1 MWVRVGVGGGGG
13 GMESKE
19 GKWENT
25 NHRNMATAIHL
36 LQTYTKSAAVGE
48 KKKKKAVNIKAAT
61 NCFLFHS
68 APPEDVGDEQQ
79 SSAV

>member
-1 MWVRVGVGGGGG
+1 MWVRVGVGGGGV
-13 GMESKE
+13 ESKE

-61 NCFLFHS
+61 NCSFLFHS